1 MQSIDEYITLPKEE
15 RQTHLDLNEPCIE
28 RGGPK
33 KGGLSS
39 YCKGL
44 LAHILNTTI
53 PSGNKI
59 HVCHACNNENC
70 SNPKHL
76 YWGTAK
82 ENIVEDG
89 ALFGTWQPLWDKI
102 VAKYGYEE
110 ACRLNSRA
118 QQGNRNGAGN
128 KGKAKSDEH
137 KKNISLALLEKKKLG
152 ASPSNR
158 GRKRKM
164 PYEDLI
170 AMVQQHGMAKTAE
183 LLNERVVATRSRY
196 YSARKKLLQNK
207 I

>member
-1 MQSIDEYITLPKEE
+1 MQSIDKYITLPKEE
-15 RQTHLDLNEPCIE
+15 RQKHLALDEPCIE

-33 KGGLSS
+33 KGGLSC

-44 LAHILNTTI
+44 LAHVLNTTI

-89 ALFGTWQPLWDKI
+89 LLYGTWQPLWDKI

-110 ACRLNSRA
+110 ACKLNSKR
-118 QQGNRNGAGN
+118 QQGNRNGIGN
-128 KGKAKSDEH
+128 KGKAKSEEH

-152 ASPSNR
+152 TPSNA

-170 AMVQQHGMAKTAE
+170 AMVQQYGLIKTSE
-183 LLNERVVATRSRY
+183 ILNESFEATKSRY
-196 YSARKKLLQNK
+196 YSARKKLLQK
-207 I
+207 EI